1 MANRPLFE
9 WTLSAGMVMICTVV
23 AWALTPYLSTI
34 DQAMLYFVGTVIVAG
49 RTGAWPSFT
58 SVILS
63 IAAFNFFF
71 VPPRF
76 TLAVHDTRYVVTF
89 AVMFF
94 VSFAISRLTNEVRR
108 KANESGLREQQTAA
122 LYEMSR
128 DLSGERDPVRM
139 QAIAAQHIGRA
150 LEGEVH
156 FVLFDQH
163 GGLTL
168 SAAGIG
174 EREEEAVRWAL
185 ANQRPAGAAILNGPD
200 ADATYVP
207 LIASRGI
214 VGVVGVR
221 WRTGRETIEPREL
234 RFLEAFAQQAAAAIE
249 RAELVDEAH
258 DALRKMETER
268 IRNTL
273 LSSISHDLR
282 TPLTAVSGAVSTL
295 IENEGAVDPKNQRE
309 LLQTIQE
316 EASRLNGMIRNVLD
330 LTRLESGAITVRK
343 EWQPL
348 EEIIGVVLNRL
359 GERLAGR
366 PIEVRL
372 PPDLPLIP
380 FDALLIEQVL
390 TNLIENVVKY
400 APAGSP
406 VELSAA
412 PGPGFVTVEVAD
424 RGTGITPGDEER
436 IFEKFVRG
444 HATGGGVG
452 LGLAICRS
460 IVAAHGGRIW
470 AENRAGGGAVI
481 RFTFPVEGQAP
492 GMEPEEEAG
501 ASL

>member
-1 MANRPLFE
+1 M
-9 WTLSAGMVMICTVV
+9 
-23 AWALTPYLSTI
+23 
-34 DQAMLYFVGTVIVAG
+34 
-49 RTGAWPSFT
+49 
-58 SVILS
+58 
-63 IAAFNFFF
+63 
-71 VPPRF
+71 
-76 TLAVHDTRYVVTF
+76 
-89 AVMFF
+89 
-94 VSFAISRLTNEVRR
+94 
-108 KANESGLREQQTAA
+108 
-122 LYEMSR
+122 
-128 DLSGERDPVRM
+128 
-139 QAIAAQHIGRA
+139 
-150 LEGEVH
+150 
-156 FVLFDQH
+156 
-163 GGLTL
+163 
-168 SAAGIG
+168 
-174 EREEEAVRWAL
+174 RWAL
-185 ANQRPAGAAILNGPD
+185 ANRQPAGAGILNGPD

-214 VGVVGVR
+214 VGAVGVR

-234 RFLEAFAQQAAAAIE
+234 RFLEAFAQQAASAIE

-258 DALRKMETER
+258 DALRKVETER

-295 IENEGAVDPKNQRE
+295 IENEGAVDPKNQQE

-400 APAGSP
+400 APPGSP

-412 PGPGFVTVEVAD
+412 PGPGFVTLEVAD
-424 RGTGITPGDEER
+424 RGSGITPGDEER

-460 IVAAHGGRIW
+460 IIAAHGGRIW
-470 AENRAGGGAVI
+470 AENRVGGGAVI
-481 RFTFPVEGQAP
+481 RLTLPVEGQAP
-492 GMEPEEEAG
+492 DLEHGDEAG